1 MPEDL
6 HTEYKSSF
14 NDSVIETLVAF
25 ANSKGGK
32 VLVGVDDKCVPLK
45 QFSIGK
51 ETIQQYINEIK
62 NKTQPAI
69 IPNVEMVTVK
79 GVSVLE
85 FLIQEFPVKP
95 VSFKGRYFKRV
106 NNSNHQLSPTEISD
120 MSMQSLQLSWDSY
133 LSPHCSIDDLDIL
146 KIEKF
151 IDKTNQIGRFTLEGS
166 PGENLEKLRLIHKY
180 QVSNAAV
187 LLFSKGDTI
196 YNVHLGRF
204 KTPSHI
210 IDDKML
216 RGTLFDVVEET
227 MKYIVSHIKVA
238 FEITG
243 RTTQRTE
250 IFEYPLAALRELV
263 LNAIIHRDY
272 LSPLDIQIKIF
283 DTKITFFNPGNLF
296 GNLKI
301 DDLKKDNYQ
310 AYARNKL
317 IAEAFY
323 LTGDIEKY
331 GSGFIRIRKEVK
343 KYPTM
348 QFSFEEIPNGFL
360 ATIHYEKQKIHLS
373 EDNVV
378 ENGVDNV
385 VDNVVE
391 KEKQLLELIQVNKK
405 ISAQEMAVNLQLSP
419 RTVQRYL
426 KGLQDK
432 GRLERIGS
440 AKGGY
445 WKIK

>member
-1 MPEDL
+1 MMEENQF
-6 HTEYKSSF
+6 TEFKSSF
-14 NDSVIETLVAF
+14 NEVVIETLCAF
-25 ANSKGGK
+25 VNAKGGK
-32 VLVGVDDKCVPLK
+32 VYIGLDDSANPVTN
-45 QFSIGK
+45 FSIGK
-51 ETIQQYINEIK
+51 ETLQHWINEIK
-62 NKTQPAI
+62 NKTQPGI
-69 IPNVEMVTVK
+69 VPNMEIV
-79 GVSVLE
+79 
-85 FLIQEFPVKP
+85 LIQGKEVVCITVPEFPVKP

-133 LSPHCSIDDLDIL
+133 FSPHCSIDDLDML

-151 IDKTNQIGRFTLEGS
+151 IDKINQIGRFTLEAS
-166 PGENLEKLRLIHKY
+166 PVENLEKLRLIYKN

-227 MKYIVSHIKVA
+227 MKYIVSHLKVA

-263 LNAIIHRDY
+263 LNSIIHRDY
-272 LSPLDIQIKIF
+272 LSPVDIQIKIF

-296 GNLKI
+296 GNLTI

-360 ATIHYEKQKIHLS
+360 ATIHYEKQKVHLA
-373 EDNVV
+373 EVNVV
-378 ENGVDNV
+378 DDV

-391 KEKQLLELIQVNKK
+391 KEKQLLELIQANKK
-405 ISAQEMAVNLQLSP
+405 ISAQEMAVNLQLTP
-419 RTVQRYL
+419 RTIQRYL

-432 GRLERIGS
+432 DRLERIGS